1 MPVRLLGQLCSCR
14 WTSALQERCS
24 ITDTTNLTPLSVEG
38 CGLQGPLLELGPRL
52 ASYLKPNGVI
62 LLSGILVEQWA
73 AVKDVYEPFFA
84 EFEVAS
90 EGKWALVTGVRSD
103 S

>member
-1 MPVRLLGQLCSCR
+1 M
-14 WTSALQERCS
+14 
-24 ITDTTNLTPLSVEG
+24 
-38 CGLQGPLLELGPRL
+38 QGPLLELGPRL